1 MTRLSLLA
9 ATALGMLAAAPAPA
23 LAQQGPLPSLTAGH
37 TLLTINAKGSSTRE
51 PDLASYNAG
60 VTTQGST
67 ASAALTANSEQMT
80 KVMAA
85 LKRAGIAD
93 KDVQTSNLNV
103 SPIYAQPKRLP
114 DGSYEDNGQQRI
126 VGYQANN
133 SVTVRQRKLGD
144 MGKVIDAL
152 VTAGANQVN
161 GPDFMLSEPEAAM
174 DEARMEA
181 MKVARSRAE
190 LYARAAG
197 LRVARIVS
205 VSENGGYAP
214 QPVMYVRKE
223 ARDSMASAPAPVAAG
238 ELEMTVNVNVQ
249 FELAP

>member
-1 MTRLSLLA
+1 
-9 ATALGMLAAAPAPA
+9 
-23 LAQQGPLPSLTAGH
+23 
-37 TLLTINAKGSSTRE
+37 
-51 PDLASYNAG
+51 
-60 VTTQGST
+60 
-67 ASAALTANSEQMT
+67 
-80 KVMAA
+80 
-85 LKRAGIAD
+85 
-93 KDVQTSNLNV
+93 
-103 SPIYAQPKRLP
+103 
-114 DGSYEDNGQQRI
+114 
-126 VGYQANN
+126 
-133 SVTVRQRKLGD
+133 
-144 MGKVIDAL
+144 
-152 VTAGANQVN
+152 
-161 GPDFMLSEPEAAM
+161 
-174 DEARMEA
+174 MEA